1 MFFEFDDFDV
11 RDRFFNID
19 ERNERLKLILEP
31 MTPEK
36 RKLFRDNS
44 IQAYIYHDSA
54 LDGLVISGEEI
65 AAVFNMEYAS
75 TLIRSRFLQE
85 IRNHREILERI
96 ALLSERERSRD
107 VMYQCDVVTM
117 KDVTRLHQ
125 VLYDGI
131 TRKEPGKMRQA
142 PPLHSSYFHHFVD
155 DAKVE
160 SALAKL
166 CAQTEDSEF
175 RGQHPI
181 NQAVLFHTN
190 FMSIYPFME
199 GSGKV
204 GRILMNSFLFQ
215 GGYEAAIIASS
226 ERQRYYET
234 LRDGPEALRDLLLD
248 SMEASLDSQIKMA
261 TQMEELNYGPRIVHR
276 SLHFRGEL

>member
-1 MFFEFDDFDV
+1 MFFELDDFDV

-19 ERNERLKLILEP
+19 EKNERLRLTLESL
-31 MTPEK
+31 TPEK

-65 AAVFNMEYAS
+65 AAVFNMEFAS

-85 IRNHREILERI
+85 IRNHRDVLERLQ
-96 ALLSERERSRD
+96 LLSERERSRD
-107 VMYQCDVVTM
+107 IMYQCDVVAM
-117 KDVTRLHQ
+117 KDIIKLHQ
-125 VLYDGI
+125 GLYEGI
-131 TRKEPGKMRQA
+131 ARKDPGKIRTA
-142 PPLHSSYFHHFVD
+142 PPIHSSYFHSFVD
-155 DAKVE
+155 EHGVE
-160 SALAKL
+160 AELAKL
-166 CAQTEDSEF
+166 CAQTEDCEF
-175 RGQHPI
+175 RGQHPV
-181 NQAVLFHTN
+181 NQAVLFHAA
-190 FMSIYPFME
+190 FMSIYPFLE

-204 GRILMNSFLFQ
+204 GRIFMNSFLFQ

-261 TQMEELNYGPRIVHR
+261 TQMEEMNYGPRVVHR
-276 SLHFRGEL
+276 SMHF